1 MNLIAEMQQEMNRCR
16 ELLAEYEKIG
26 PSGAFGAAVI
36 KNSIKSGEAAIA
48 SGDID
53 RMLAAYEDLKKRE

>member
-1 MNLIAEMQQEMNRCR
+1 MNLIEDMQQEMNRCR

-26 PSGAFGAAVI
+26 PFGAFGAAVI
-36 KNSIKSGEAAIA
+36 KNSIKSGEVAMA
-48 SGDID
+48 SGDVN